1 MVLTNYDWF
10 CLALGIVGTLL
21 CVYSFYLNGWSFEE
35 TMFRHT
41 SDDE

>member
-1 MVLTNYDWF
+1 MAINDWI
-10 CLALGIVGTLL
+10 CLGLGITGTLL
-21 CVYSFYLNGWSFEE
+21 CVYQLYLNDWDFEE